1 MKPVILIPCKA
12 LDRGKSR
19 LAACLTP
26 RSRRALCEFFLCRT
40 LDLATATVSPAHVRV
55 VTSDPRVVTI
65 AGEYGVAAI
74 ADREGDLNGALECGR
89 RRILAD
95 IGDCAALVLPI
106 DLPLATPAAL
116 GDIAEAQHD
125 VVIVPDEAMD
135 GTNVLRLGPR
145 ALRRFSFSFGP
156 HSYAA
161 HCGIGRAAG
170 FDVRTMS
177 EPSLAF
183 DIDGPEQYRRWA
195 PENPAWT
202 AT

>member
-1 MKPVILIPCKA
+1 MKPVILIPCKD

-19 LAACLTP
+19 LAGCLTP

-40 LDLATATVSPAHVRV
+40 LDLATTTVSPARVRV
-55 VTSDPRVVTI
+55 VTSDPRVAAI

-74 ADREGDLNGALECGR
+74 ADREGDLNGALERGR

-95 IGDCAALVLPI
+95 VGDCAVLVLPI

-116 GDIAEAQHD
+116 ADIAGAPQD
-125 VVIVPDEAMD
+125 VVIVPDEEMD

-145 ALRRFSFSFGP
+145 TLRRFQFSFGP

-161 HCGIGRAAG
+161 HCGFARAAG
-170 FDVRTMS
+170 LDLRTVS

-183 DIDGPEQYRRWA
+183 DVDGPEQYRRWA
-195 PENPAWT
+195 PENPAWA

>member
-1 MKPVILIPCKA
+1 MKPVILIPCKD

-40 LDLATATVSPAHVRV
+40 LDLATATVSPARVRV
-55 VTSDPRVVTI
+55 VTSDPRVVAV
-65 AGEYGVAAI
+65 AGEYGVAVI

-89 RRILAD
+89 QRILAD
-95 IGDCAALVLPI
+95 VGDCAALVLPI

-116 GDIAEAQHD
+116 GDIADAPQD
-125 VVIVPDEAMD
+125 VVIVPDEELD

-145 ALRRFSFSFGP
+145 ALRRFRFSFGP
-156 HSYAA
+156 RSYSA
-161 HCGIGRAAG
+161 HCAVARAAG
-170 FDVRTMS
+170 LDVRTVS

-183 DIDGPEQYRRWA
+183 DVDGPEQYRRWA
-195 PENPAWT
+195 RENPAWA

>member
-1 MKPVILIPCKA
+1 MKPVILIPCKN

-19 LAACLTP
+19 LTACLTA

-40 LDLATATVSPAHVRV
+40 LDLATATVSSARVRV

-89 RRILAD
+89 RCILAD
-95 IGDCAALVLPI
+95 VGDCAVLVLPI

-116 GDIAEAQHD
+116 GDIADALQD
-125 VVIVPDEAMD
+125 VVIAPDEAMD
-135 GTNVLRLGPR
+135 GTNVLRLGSR
-145 ALRRFSFSFGP
+145 ALRRFRFSFGP

-161 HCGIGRAAG
+161 HCGFARAQG
-170 FDVRTMS
+170 FDLRTVS
-177 EPSLAF
+177 EPGLAF
-183 DIDGPEQYRRWA
+183 DVDGPEQYRRWA

-202 AT
+202 AS